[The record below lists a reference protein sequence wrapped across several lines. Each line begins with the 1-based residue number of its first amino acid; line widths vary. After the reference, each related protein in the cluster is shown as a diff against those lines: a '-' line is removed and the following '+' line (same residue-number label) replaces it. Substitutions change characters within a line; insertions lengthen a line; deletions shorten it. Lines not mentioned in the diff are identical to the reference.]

1 MLDINITKSGDK
13 VTIKLIGRLDTN
25 SSPSLEEKLNSLYT
39 SQTIIFD
46 LEELEYVSS
55 SGLRLFLLSKK
66 RVKDTRIIN
75 VSDYIM
81 EIFEATGFTLVMDIK
96 KNEI

>member
-13 VTIKLIGRLDTN
+13 ATIKLIGRLDTN

-75 VSDYIM
+75 VSDYVM